1 MGAGMT
7 ELETPS
13 SQLAKILV
21 DRLIEKKLLRAD
33 KREQLVTK
41 IAAGTMKGEDWKLDI
56 ELAIA
61 KSEQP

>member
-1 MGAGMT
+1 MT